1 MRDNDS
7 ILLES
12 ALAAVYIK
20 ENHNPHY
27 VAAARNIARELNLQG
42 LNSCEVSQKDPTS
55 VIIPVEFRSNDHS
68 DEEFEYILIPQK
80 EKVTINGVTHTG
92 FDGWRLCSVDLG
104 DTVISGN
111 NTQEIIDHIMDII
124 DQHKTDWLSQ
134 QYENESE
141 EEY

>member
-1 MRDNDS
+1 MQDRDS
-7 ILLES
+7 ELLEE
-12 ALAAVYIK
+12 ALSRVYIK

-27 VAAARNIARELNLQG
+27 VAEARNIVRELNLQG
-42 LNSCEVSQKDPTS
+42 LRGCEVSQKDPTN

-68 DEEFEYILIPQK
+68 DEEFEYILIPKK
-80 EKVTINGVTHTG
+80 EKVSINGVTHVG
-92 FDGWRLCSVDLG
+92 FDGWRLCSVELG

-111 NTQEIIDHIMDII
+111 NIQEIIDHIMEII
-124 DQHKTDWLSQ
+124 DQHRTDWLSQ